1 MIATRLALRVY
12 DAGAPRRDAAFR
24 AILHDEAFLIN
35 EASIMD
41 DYRAWEKSVKDA
53 LELVVLAYFHDTSHL
68 NKLEDCRLV
77 PLSVIRRMAE
87 CDQ

>member
-1 MIATRLALRVY
+1 MIATRLALKVY
-12 DAGAPRRDAAFR
+12 DAGTQKREAAFV
-24 AILHDEAFLIN
+24 AFMHNETATMDE
-35 EASIMD
+35 
-41 DYRAWEKSVKDA
+41 YHAWETSVKDA

-87 CDQ
+87 CSQ

>member
-1 MIATRLALRVY
+1 MIATRLALKVY
-12 DAGAPRRDAAFR
+12 DAGLQKREDAFR
-24 AILHDEAFLIN
+24 DIIRNEAFLIN

-53 LELVVLAYFHDTSHL
+53 LDLVVLAYFHDTSHL

-77 PLSVIRRMAE
+77 PLSVIRRMA
-87 CDQ
+87 CSP